1 MKKSLLALSCAALLL
16 GGCRAARTN
25 AAAPSAEPAP
35 APGGEIVLGADSPQ
49 LKRIHTE
56 PAVMVEYA
64 AEEVVAPGRV
74 EVNPNRVSR
83 VLAPIAGHV
92 RQVLA
97 GLGDAVSEGQV
108 LAVLES
114 AEAGAAYAAQTQAQA
129 EFRQARS
136 ALAKAE
142 KDLARVRDLHE
153 HRAGA
158 LKDVVAAE
166 NEVAQSQA
174 ALEQAEAGLQ
184 SARFRIE
191 GLGLNPE
198 TPTREVAVRAPI
210 SGKVLE
216 IAVAPGEYRNDA
228 NAPLMTVA
236 DLSTVWIASEVP
248 ENYIRLITPGEHIR
262 IDLAA
267 YPGEVFHGRVRRIAD
282 TVDPQTRAVKVHA
295 ELDNRAG
302 RFRPEMFGRI
312 RHSHGTRQAPAVPA
326 NAVLQTGGSPTVFVE
341 RAPGRF
347 APVAV
352 VTGESRGG
360 MVPILS
366 GLNAGARVV
375 VDGAILL
382 GGR

>member
-1 MKKSLLALSCAALLL
+1 MNKFLLPLSCAAILLS
-16 GGCRAARTN
+16 GCRTERT
-25 AAAPSAEPAP
+25 AAAGPAVETPAAED
-35 APGGEIVLGADSPQ
+35 GEIVLPPGSPK
-49 LKRIHTE
+49 LKRIRTE
-56 PAVMVEYA
+56 PAVVIQYA
-64 AEEVVAPGRV
+64 AEEVVAPGKV

-83 VLAPIAGHV
+83 VLAPIAGRV

-97 GLGDAVSEGQV
+97 GLGDAVTGGQV
-108 LAVLES
+108 LAVLEC
-114 AEAGAAYAAQTQAQA
+114 ADAGAAFSAQTQVQAQL
-129 EFRQARS
+129 RQARS
-136 ALAKAE
+136 TLAKAE

-166 NEVAQSQA
+166 NDVAQAQA
-174 ALEQAEAGLQ
+174 AIEQAEAALQ

-191 GLGLNPE
+191 GLGLDPE
-198 TPTREVAVRAPI
+198 APTREVAVRAPL

-216 IAVAPGEYRNDA
+216 IAVAPGEYRNDT
-228 NAPLMTVA
+228 NAPLMTIA

-248 ENYIRLITPGEHIR
+248 ENFIRLITPGEHIQ
-262 IDLAA
+262 IELAA
-267 YPGEVFHGRVRRIAD
+267 YPGEVFHGRVRRISD
-282 TVDPQTRAVKVHA
+282 TVDPQTRAVKVQA

-312 RHSHGTRQAPAVPA
+312 RHSHGTRQTPAVPA

-347 APVAV
+347 MPARV
-352 VTGESRGG
+352 VTGEPRNG
-360 MVPILS
+360 MIPVLS

-382 GGR
+382 GSR